1 MSQIWMLLTVGC
13 VALAL
18 GTGRADETARAL
30 LEAGSGAVTL
40 WLTLLGT
47 MTLWSGLMAI
57 LERTGDVAR
66 LGRFLRR
73 VLTPLFGG
81 VTDDEAWAD
90 MGMNLAAN
98 VMGLGNAATPAGIR
112 AARRLSEMGEAG
124 ARALAMLLALNNSS
138 LQWLPTTVI
147 ALRGAAGAAHP
158 ADIWQAT
165 LISSGVSTLTAAAL
179 MAAVNRMKGR
189 R

>member
-1 MSQIWMLLTVGC
+1 MSRIWMALTIGSI
-13 VALAL
+13 ALAL
-18 GTGRADETARAL
+18 YAGRADEAAGAIMA
-30 LEAGSGAVTL
+30 AGSGAVTL
-40 WLTLLGT
+40 WLTLVGA

-57 LERTGDVAR
+57 LEQTGDVAR
-66 LGRFLRR
+66 LGRLLRR
-73 VLTPLFGG
+73 VLKPLFGG

-112 AARRLSEMGEAG
+112 AARRLSELGEAG

-158 ADIWQAT
+158 ADIWLAT
-165 LISSGVSTLTAAAL
+165 LLSSGVSTLTAAAL
-179 MAAVNRMKGR
+179 MAVVNRGRGR